1 MEKIIGVDLDEVLS
15 ETIDGVLRF
24 HDYQIKGIP
33 AHKEDISDYYLWD
46 MEKYGVTQEE
56 GVRYF
61 RSFLD
66 EAQAREDIMPV
77 K

>member
-1 MEKIIGVDLDEVLS
+1 
-15 ETIDGVLRF
+15 
-24 HDYQIKGIP
+24 
-33 AHKEDISDYYLWD
+33 